1 MTFRQKM
8 AMNAQK
14 TRKQKEIEQREE
26 LLVTTAGQILLS
38 EGFAALSMERL
49 AEELE
54 TAKGTIY
61 NHYPNRE
68 ELLLSMAVTAINKR
82 QAMFDAASTSQG
94 NSRERMLA
102 IGVACEI
109 YRRNYP
115 LHFVVES
122 TVRQSAIW
130 DRCTEERR
138 DLMKQHEHRCMT
150 LVSGIVRSAIADG
163 DLKLSCGLNPEEMTL
178 SLWALTFGSYI
189 IDMTSPSLKDIG
201 IDSIYRSV
209 RMGALHLLNGHQWQ
223 PLWSAEEH
231 EERLIETCQSVF
243 PNELPLPRSAN

>member
-1 MTFRQKM
+1 
-8 AMNAQK
+8 MNAKK
-14 TRKQKEIEQREE
+14 TPKQREIELREE
-26 LLVTTAGQILLS
+26 LLVKTAGQILLT

-49 AEELE
+49 AEELS

-82 QAMFDAASTSQG
+82 QDMFDAASTSTG
-94 NSRERMLA
+94 SSRERMLA
-102 IGVACEI
+102 VGVACEI

-122 TVRQSAIW
+122 IVCHSAIW

-138 DLMKQHEHRCMT
+138 DLMRKHEHRCMA
-150 LVSGIVRSAIADG
+150 LVAGIVRSGIADG
-163 DLKLSCGLNPEEMTL
+163 DVKLVGGLNPEEMTL

-201 IDSIYRSV
+201 IDSVHRSV
-209 RMGALHLLNGHQWQ
+209 RMGSLHMLNGYDWQ
-223 PLWSAEEH
+223 PIWHADEH
-231 EERLIETCQSVF
+231 ADRIVQTCKNVFADET
-243 PNELPLPRSAN
+243 PLPHTA

>member
-1 MTFRQKM
+1 LSKKNAVNAKKTPKQQK
-8 AMNAQK
+8 
-14 TRKQKEIEQREE
+14 IELREE
-26 LLVTTAGQILLS
+26 LLVSTAGHILLT

-49 AEELE
+49 AEELN

-82 QAMFDAASTSQG
+82 QEMFDAASTSSG
-94 NSRERMLA
+94 RSRERMLA
-102 IGVACEI
+102 VGAACEI

-122 TVRQSAIW
+122 IVCHSAIW

-138 DLMKQHEHRCMT
+138 DLMRKFEHRCMA
-150 LVSGIVRSAIADG
+150 LVAGIVRSGIADG
-163 DLKLSCGLNPEEMTL
+163 DVQMVGGINPEEMTL

-201 IDSIYRSV
+201 IDSIHRSV
-209 RMGALHLLNGHQWQ
+209 RMGTLHLLNGYQWQ

-231 EERLIETCQSVF
+231 GDHLVRVCKTVF
-243 PNELPLPRSAN
+243 PEETPLPHSAV

>member
-1 MTFRQKM
+1 
-8 AMNAQK
+8 MNAK
-14 TRKQKEIEQREE
+14 KSTKQQEIELREQ
-26 LLVTTAGQILLS
+26 LLVTTAGQILLT

-49 AEELE
+49 AEELN

-68 ELLLSMAVTAINKR
+68 ELLLSMAVKAINKR
-82 QAMFDAASTSQG
+82 QEMFDAASTSPG
-94 NSRERMLA
+94 RSRDRMLA
-102 IGVACEI
+102 VGVACEI
-109 YRRNYP
+109 YRRSYP

-122 TVRQSAIW
+122 IVRHSAIW

-138 DLMKQHEHRCMT
+138 DLMRKHEHRCMA
-150 LVSGIVRSAIADG
+150 LVAGIVRSAIADG
-163 DLKLSCGLNPEEMTL
+163 DLKLTGGINPEEMTL

-201 IDSIYRSV
+201 IDSIHRSV
-209 RMGALHLLNGHQWQ
+209 RMGTLNMLNGYNWL

-231 EERLIETCQSVF
+231 GDHLVRICQTVFSEET
-243 PNELPLPRSAN
+243 PLPHSAN

>member
-1 MTFRQKM
+1 MSTK
-8 AMNAQK
+8 K
-14 TRKQKEIEQREE
+14 TPKQREIELREE
-26 LLVTTAGQILLS
+26 LLVKTAGQILLT

-49 AEELE
+49 AEELN

-82 QAMFDAASTSQG
+82 QSMFDIASTSKG
-94 NSRERMLA
+94 SSRERMLA
-102 IGVACEI
+102 VGVACEI

-122 TVRQSAIW
+122 IVCHTAIW
-130 DRCTEERR
+130 DRCSEERR
-138 DLMKQHEHRCMT
+138 DLMRRQEHRCMG
-150 LVSGIVRSAIADG
+150 LAAGIVRSGIADG
-163 DLKLSCGLNPEEMTL
+163 DLELASGLNPEEMTL

-201 IDSIYRSV
+201 VDSLHRSV
-209 RMGALHLLNGHQWQ
+209 RMGSLHMLNGYNWQ
-223 PLWSAEEH
+223 PIWNAEEH
-231 EERLIETCQSVF
+231 ADRIVQICQDVF
-243 PNELPLPRSAN
+243 PDETPLPHTT

>member
-1 MTFRQKM
+1 
-8 AMNAQK
+8 MNAKK
-14 TRKQKEIEQREE
+14 TPKQKEIELREE
-26 LLVTTAGQILLS
+26 LLVKTAGQILLT

-49 AEELE
+49 AEELN

-68 ELLLSMAVTAINKR
+68 ELLLAMAVKAINKR
-82 QAMFDAASTSQG
+82 QSMFDKASTCQG
-94 NSRERMLA
+94 GSRERILA
-102 IGVACEI
+102 VGVACEL

-122 TVRQSAIW
+122 VVRHSAIW

-138 DLMKQHEHRCMT
+138 DLMRKHEHRCMS

-163 DLKLSCGLNPEEMTL
+163 DLTLPGTINPEEMTL
-178 SLWALTFGSYI
+178 SLWALTFGSYV

-201 IDSIYRSV
+201 IDSIHRSV
-209 RMGALHLLNGHQWQ
+209 RLGALHLLNGYAWQ
-223 PLWSAEEH
+223 PIWSAAEH
-231 EERLIETCQSVF
+231 DDHMVRVCNAVF
-243 PNELPLPRSAN
+243 PDETPLPHSAF

>member
-1 MTFRQKM
+1 
-8 AMNAQK
+8 MNAK
-14 TRKQKEIEQREE
+14 KSTKQQEIQRREE
-26 LLVTTAGQILLS
+26 QLVKTAGQILLT

-49 AEELE
+49 AEELN

-82 QAMFDAASTSQG
+82 QAMFDAASMSQG

-115 LHFVVES
+115 LYFVVES
-122 TVRQSAIW
+122 VVRHSAIW

-138 DLMKQHEHRCMT
+138 DLMRKHEHRCMA
-150 LVSGIVRSAIADG
+150 LVAGVVRSAIADG
-163 DLKLSCGLNPEEMTL
+163 DLKLVGGLNPEEMTL

-201 IDSIYRSV
+201 IDSIHRSV
-209 RMGALHLLNGHQWQ
+209 RMGSLHMLNGYDWQ
-223 PLWSAEEH
+223 PIWQAGEH
-231 EERLIETCQSVF
+231 ADRIVQTCQNVF
-243 PNELPLPRSAN
+243 PNETQLPHTT

>member
-1 MTFRQKM
+1 
-8 AMNAQK
+8 MNAKK
-14 TRKQKEIEQREE
+14 TAKQQEIQLREE
-26 LLVTTAGQILLS
+26 QLVKTAGQILLK

-49 AEELE
+49 AEELS

-82 QAMFDAASTSQG
+82 QTMFDAASMSKG
-94 NSRERMLA
+94 SSRERMLA
-102 IGVACEI
+102 VGVACEI

-122 TVRQSAIW
+122 VVRHSAIW

-138 DLMKQHEHRCMT
+138 DLMRKHEHRCMA
-150 LVSGIVRSAIADG
+150 LVAGIVRSAIADG
-163 DLKLSCGLNPEEMTL
+163 DLKLVDGLNPEEMTL

-189 IDMTSPSLKDIG
+189 IDLTSPSLKDIG
-201 IDSIYRSV
+201 IDSIHRSV
-209 RMGALHLLNGHQWQ
+209 RMGSLHMLNGYNWQ
-223 PLWSAEEH
+223 PIWNADEH
-231 EERLIETCQSVF
+231 ADRVIQSCQNVF
-243 PNELPLPRSAN
+243 PNETLLPRTT

>member
-1 MTFRQKM
+1 
-8 AMNAQK
+8 MNAKK
-14 TRKQKEIEQREE
+14 TPKQREIELREE
-26 LLVTTAGQILLS
+26 LLVKTAGQILLT

-49 AEELE
+49 AEELS

-82 QAMFDAASTSQG
+82 QDMFDAASTSTG
-94 NSRERMLA
+94 SSRERMLA
-102 IGVACEI
+102 VGVACEI

-122 TVRQSAIW
+122 IVCHSAIW

-138 DLMKQHEHRCMT
+138 DLMRKHEHRCMA
-150 LVSGIVRSAIADG
+150 LVAGIVRSGIADG
-163 DLKLSCGLNPEEMTL
+163 DLKLVGGLNPEEMTL

-201 IDSIYRSV
+201 IDSVHRSV
-209 RMGALHLLNGHQWQ
+209 RMGSLHMLNGYDWQ
-223 PLWSAEEH
+223 PIWLADEH
-231 EERLIETCQSVF
+231 ADRIVQICKNVF
-243 PNELPLPRSAN
+243 PDETPLPHAA